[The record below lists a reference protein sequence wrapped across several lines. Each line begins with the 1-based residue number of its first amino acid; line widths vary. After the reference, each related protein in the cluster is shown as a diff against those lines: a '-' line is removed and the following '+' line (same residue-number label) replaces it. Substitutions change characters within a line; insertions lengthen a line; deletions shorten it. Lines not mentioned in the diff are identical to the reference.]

1 MNEFNTY
8 SKSYSTAR
16 YTRLIYLDSLL
27 VGSLYS
33 PYLYYLVGLVIL
45 ALLSINRR
53 VVTCFFT
60 VYLSIQ
66 NLSA

>member
-33 PYLYYLVGLVIL
+33 PYLSRLFTGRLVIL
-45 ALLSINRR
+45 ALSILLSRARYTRLIYI
-53 VVTCFFT
+53 T
-60 VYLSIQ
+60 
-66 NLSA
+66 

>member
-45 ALLSINRR
+45 ALVLSIL
-53 VVTCFFT
+53 
-60 VYLSIQ
+60 LSRARYTRPTLYQ
-66 NLSA
+66 